1 MPIPV
6 GPKLLDIMSVAVA
19 ADVPALLIGG
29 TGIGKS
35 QIVEALAAKL
45 GVRHLVRD
53 LSLME
58 PSDLTGLPFT
68 TDHTTH
74 KTTSFAAPT
83 FLPRDG
89 RGILMFEE
97 LNRAPPYML
106 APTLELLTSRRLN
119 DYVLPSGWVP
129 MAAINPATDDAYV
142 GTRQLDAALEARFM
156 KIEVVASAKEWVAW
170 AENHDVHPDV
180 IGFVRTTPHIFDAG
194 ESNPRAWTMV
204 SKVLRNLPGDHAD
217 KAMLLPMLTGLV
229 GEDMAVSFLR
239 FMRGD
244 RTKLI
249 APNDVLQRY
258 ASVAKQVKA
267 QAKANDTAALH
278 ALVHGVLVMAQDP
291 GRRTTDADEA
301 VQRRNLEAF
310 AKDLPA
316 EFRRRIQEHL
326 DDA

>member
-1 MPIPV
+1 MPITV
-6 GPKLLDIMSVAVA
+6 GPKLLDIMSAAVA

-35 QIVEALAAKL
+35 EIVAALAAKL

-58 PSDLTGLPFT
+58 PCDLTGLPIL
-68 TDHTTH
+68 TDI
-74 KTTSFAAPT
+74 KTTSFAAPD

-89 RGILMFEE
+89 RGIIMFEE

-119 DYVLPSGWVP
+119 DYVLPCGWVP

-170 AENHDVHPDV
+170 AEGHDVHRDV
-180 IGFVRTTPHIFDAG
+180 IGFVRTTPHIFDAR

-204 SKVLRNLPGDHAD
+204 SKVLRHVPGDQVD

-229 GEDMAVSFLR
+229 GEDMAVGFLR

-267 QAKANDTAALH
+267 LAKANDTAVLH
-278 ALVHGVLVMAQDP
+278 ALVHGVLVIAQDP

-301 VQRRNLEAF
+301 VQRRHLEAF

>member
-1 MPIPV
+1 MPISV
-6 GPKLLDIMSVAVA
+6 GPKLLEVLTVAVQ
-19 ADVPALLIGG
+19 ADVPTLLIGG

-35 QIVEALAAKL
+35 QIVEALASKL

-58 PSDLTGLPFT
+58 PSDLIGMPII
-68 TDHTTH
+68 TDHATH
-74 KTTSFAAPT
+74 KSTSFAAPA

-119 DYVLPSGWVP
+119 DYVLPPGWVP

-156 KIEVVASAKEWVAW
+156 KIEVTAAAKEWVVW
-170 AENHDVHPDV
+170 AEAHDVHPDV
-180 IGFVRTTPHIFDAG
+180 ISFVRTTPQIFVAR

-204 SKVLRNLPGDHAD
+204 SKVLQSARSDQHD
-217 KAMLLPMLTGLV
+217 QMLLPMLTGLV
-229 GEDMAVSFLR
+229 GESMAVSFLR

-244 RTKLI
+244 RGKLI
-249 APNDVLQRY
+249 KPQDVLRRY
-258 ASVAKQVKA
+258 AIVAKQVKA
-267 QAKANDTAALH
+267 LATANDTAALH
-278 ALVHGVLVMAQDP
+278 ALVHGVLITVQDP
-291 GRRTTDADEA
+291 DWRTTDADEM
-301 VQRRNLEAF
+301 VQRRHLEAF